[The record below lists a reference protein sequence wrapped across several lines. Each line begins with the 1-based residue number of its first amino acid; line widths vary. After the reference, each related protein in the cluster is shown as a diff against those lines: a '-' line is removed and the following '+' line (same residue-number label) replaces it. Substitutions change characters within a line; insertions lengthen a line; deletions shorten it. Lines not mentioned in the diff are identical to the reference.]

1 VRLAACRPQRASIE
15 CAGGQRQL
23 AGSGDDSLGFR
34 PVLASR
40 RDLHPRLALPD
51 TIAYAL
57 AVTARPPPAARG
69 ALQRRRPAP
78 PTCPDPACERW
89 SGSSEEPI
97 NEPRSG
103 SNSGGLV
110 QGGHH
115 TLTFV
120 LPPETEQPGQVATA
134 LIDHAAANHP
144 WTRFGIKVVG
154 EPFVERMSD
163 TGYASM

>member
-1 VRLAACRPQRASIE
+1 MA
-15 CAGGQRQL
+15 
-23 AGSGDDSLGFR
+23 
-34 PVLASR
+34 
-40 RDLHPRLALPD
+40 
-51 TIAYAL
+51 
-57 AVTARPPPAARG
+57 
-69 ALQRRRPAP
+69 
-78 PTCPDPACERW
+78 RW
-89 SGSSEEPI
+89 SERLPGHLGGSELEPEVFDTLSVHPDRFLVSVAVAATLPIDFETWCEFGRFI

-120 LPPETEQPGQVATA
+120 LPPDTEQPGQVATA
-134 LIDHAAANHP
+134 LIDRAAANHP

-154 EPFVERMSD
+154 EPFVERMGI